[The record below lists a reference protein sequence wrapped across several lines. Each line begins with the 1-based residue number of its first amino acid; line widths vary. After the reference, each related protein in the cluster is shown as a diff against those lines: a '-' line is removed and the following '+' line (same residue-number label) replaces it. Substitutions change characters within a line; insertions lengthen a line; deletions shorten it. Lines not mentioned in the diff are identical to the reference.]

1 MFNQV
6 HFKNIRA
13 IPSRFA
19 LFNFVFQIDYFAYGV
34 LIELSIFVR
43 YMNRGVC
50 ILRIYMQIIV
60 KIK

>member
-6 HFKNIRA
+6 HFKTIRA
-13 IPSRFA
+13 IPSRLT
-19 LFNFVFQIDYFAYGV
+19 LFNFVFQIDEFAYGV

-50 ILRIYMQIIV
+50 ILRIYM
-60 KIK
+60 